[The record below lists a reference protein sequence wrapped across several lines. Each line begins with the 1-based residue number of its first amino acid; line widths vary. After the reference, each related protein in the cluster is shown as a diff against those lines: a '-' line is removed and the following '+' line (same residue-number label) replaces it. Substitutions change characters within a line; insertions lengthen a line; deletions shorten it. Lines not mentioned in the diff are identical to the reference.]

1 MGALDRFKRTAPCTA
16 SGLVPARGDVRH
28 RAAGAVFGSVEV
40 LRVERFGKSSHK
52 KPGRPGFLL
61 WGRHCEAR
69 R

>member
-1 MGALDRFKRTAPCTA
+1 
-16 SGLVPARGDVRH
+16 LVPARGDVRH